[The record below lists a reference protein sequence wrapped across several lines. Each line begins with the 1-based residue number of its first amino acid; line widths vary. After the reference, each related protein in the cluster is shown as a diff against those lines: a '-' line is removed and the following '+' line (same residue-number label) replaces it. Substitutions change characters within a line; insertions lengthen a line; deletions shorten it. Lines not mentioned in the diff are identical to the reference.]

1 MFSSNFSWSFT
12 AIAILLSGVTALV
25 DPTEVYNGGFNSTS
39 NNTLLRIATGG
50 AGQSGL
56 VKVLADA
63 FIQDSVQNGSQ
74 PFSIGWVLSDTTF
87 TIKNLQ
93 TGEADLGISYV
104 PAAEQVAAEQGIID
118 SKTGRYYLFRDH
130 FIIAGP
136 LENPANISSNMSV
149 TSIFAKIYQT
159 GELNNARTVIP
170 TRFLTRYDKSATN
183 LKESTLW
190 LGIGQVPWALPYS
203 TWYHQFPAFPIQA
216 LSTAS
221 LLKEYTLTDRGTLL
235 SLEQLQPNLTAALGQ
250 FKIGSD
256 DETDP
261 LLLPGHL
268 LVGNKARNATLAQ
281 LFAAWATSA
290 RGQSVVTGFKKNG
303 KQLYSG
309 AP

>member
-1 MFSSNFSWSFT
+1 MLSSVNLQFLHT
-12 AIAILLSGVTALV
+12 VAILIGSVTALV
-25 DPTEVYNGGFNSTS
+25 DPTEVYNAGFTS
-39 NNTLLRIATGG
+39 ASKDPLLRIATGG

-63 FIQDSVQNGSQ
+63 FIQDSVKNGSQ

-93 TGEADLGISYV
+93 SGEADLGISYV
-104 PAAEQVAAEQGIID
+104 PAAETVAANQGIID
-118 SKTGRYYLFRDH
+118 PKTGRYYLFRDH

-136 LENPANISSNMSV
+136 PENPAGVNDSMDA
-149 TSIFAKIYQT
+149 TTIFADIYQA
-159 GELNNARTVIP
+159 GELNTAKTAVP

-183 LKESTLW
+183 LKESQLW
-190 LGIGQVPWALPYS
+190 LGIGQVPWGLPYS

-221 LLKEYTLTDRGTLL
+221 LLKEYTLTDRGTFL
-235 SLEQLQPNLTAALGQ
+235 SLEQLQPNLTNALSQ
-250 FKIGSD
+250 FKAGTDSED
-256 DETDP
+256 DP

-268 LVGNKARNATLAQ
+268 LVGRKARNATLAYQ
-281 LFAAWATSA
+281 FADWATSA
-290 RGQSVVTGFKKNG
+290 RGQGVITGFQKNG
-303 KQLYSG
+303 KQLYSR

>member
-1 MFSSNFSWSFT
+1 MPHVILT
-12 AIAILLSGVTALV
+12 A
-25 DPTEVYNGGFNSTS
+25 FN
-39 NNTLLRIATGG
+39 
-50 AGQSGL
+50 
-56 VKVLADA
+56 K
-63 FIQDSVQNGSQ
+63 
-74 PFSIGWVLSDTTF
+74 VLSDTTF

-93 TGEADLGISYV
+93 SGEADLGISYV

-118 SKTGRYYLFRDH
+118 PITGRYYLFRDH

-136 LENPANISSNMSV
+136 RENPAGVNDTMSA
-149 TSIFAKIYQT
+149 TSIFAKIYQA
-159 GELNNARTVIP
+159 GELNTAKTAIP

-183 LKESTLW
+183 LKESNLW
-190 LGIGQVPWALPYS
+190 VGIGQVPWGLPYS

-221 LLKEYTLTDRGTLL
+221 LLKEYTLTDRGTFL
-235 SLEQLQPNLTAALGQ
+235 SLEQLQPNLTAALEQ
-250 FKIGSD
+250 FKVGTD
-256 DETDP
+256 NENDP

-281 LFAAWATSA
+281 QFAAWATGT